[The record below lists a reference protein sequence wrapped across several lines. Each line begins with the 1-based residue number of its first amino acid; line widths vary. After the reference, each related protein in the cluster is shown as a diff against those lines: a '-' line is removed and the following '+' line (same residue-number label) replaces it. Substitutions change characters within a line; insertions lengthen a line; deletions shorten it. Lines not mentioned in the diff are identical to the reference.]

1 MPVRTDNDFFAE
13 SVFLMEYGRT
23 VIDDKKN
30 GLASSGKKSVVIPIF
45 SFKNEYSISGPNNK
59 NSKNKQIILRNN
71 NNDNNKIEN
80 ENDENEFF
88 DVVNVGLKVTTQT
101 ANSQYFLE
109 NLVQAVLTYVTLK
122 NKGEEKKYSNSKLAV
137 KSDINNDNNQNGKIE
152 LLDTNELSSI
162 SVILGGDGRI
172 FNSQAIE
179 IATRVC
185 SGNNAKSVILSDNS
199 FITTASALSELK
211 SVNSKSVK
219 TQSEGTSCVCLFV
232 IYLFICLFIY
242 SLIICYLLLLFIIH
256 NLLFI
261 IHLFSQA
268 NIFTE
273 LIHYYFFSYFSVI
286 ESISMVFTAGG
297 EKGGI
302 RGIFGVQ
309 IAYLNSDNR

>member
-45 SFKNEYSISGPNNK
+45 PFKNEYSINGPNYK
-59 NSKNKQIILRNN
+59 NSKNKQITFRNNNRNNIN
-71 NNDNNKIEN
+71 NNDNNENKNEN
-80 ENDENEFF
+80 EIDENEFF

-109 NLVQAVLTYVTLK
+109 NLVQSGLTYVTLK
-122 NKGEEKKYSNSKLAV
+122 NKGEEKKYSNSKLSV
-137 KSDINNDNNQNGKIE
+137 QSDIDNDNNQIDKIE

-185 SGNNAKSVILSDNS
+185 SGNNVKSVILSDNS
-199 FITTASALSELK
+199 FLTTASALSELK
-211 SVNSKSVK
+211 SANSKSVK
-219 TQSEGTSCVCLFV
+219 TQTEGIL
-232 IYLFICLFIY
+232 
-242 SLIICYLLLLFIIH
+242 H
-256 NLLFI
+256 
-261 IHLFSQA
+261 A
-268 NIFTE
+268 
-273 LIHYYFFSYFSVI
+273 
-286 ESISMVFTAGG
+286 
-297 EKGGI
+297 
-302 RGIFGVQ
+302 
-309 IAYLNSDNR
+309 

>member
-71 NNDNNKIEN
+71 NNNNNNKNNNNDNNEDN
-80 ENDENEFF
+80 ENEFF

-109 NLVQAVLTYVTLK
+109 NLVQSVLTYVTLK
-122 NKGEEKKYSNSKLAV
+122 NKGEEKKYSSSKLAV
-137 KSDINNDNNQNGKIE
+137 KSDINNDNNQNDKIE

-172 FNSQAIE
+172 FNGQAIE

-185 SGNNAKSVILSDNS
+185 SGNNVKSVILSENS
-199 FITTASALSELK
+199 FLTTASALSELK
-211 SVNSKSVK
+211 SVNSKTVK
-219 TQSEGTSCVCLFV
+219 TQSEGTLCVFLFIHFLFV
-232 IYLFICLFIY
+232 CLFIY
-242 SLIICYLLLLFIIH
+242 YFMYLFII
-256 NLLFI
+256 
-261 IHLFSQA
+261 
-268 NIFTE
+268 
-273 LIHYYFFSYFSVI
+273 
-286 ESISMVFTAGG
+286 
-297 EKGGI
+297 
-302 RGIFGVQ
+302 
-309 IAYLNSDNR
+309 

>member
-1 MPVRTDNDFFAE
+1 MQQKRKRQYVMPVRTDNDFFAE

-71 NNDNNKIEN
+71 YNNNNKN
-80 ENDENEFF
+80 ENVGNEFF
-88 DVVNVGLKVTTQT
+88 DDVNVGLKVTTQT

-109 NLVQAVLTYVTLK
+109 NLVQSVLTYITLK
-122 NKGEEKKYSNSKLAV
+122 NKGEEKKYSNRKLAV
-137 KSDINNDNNQNGKIE
+137 KSDINNDNNQNDKIE

-185 SGNNAKSVILSDNS
+185 SGNNLKSVILSDNS
-199 FITTASALSELK
+199 FLTTASALSELK

-219 TQSEGTSCVCLFV
+219 TQSEGTSCVCLLFFFMFV
-232 IYLFICLFIY
+232 CLLIHLLYIIYHLLFINYYLLFIIY
-242 SLIICYLLLLFIIH
+242 QLLIIIH

-261 IHLFSQA
+261 IYSFICSSIYKLFIHSNTQFIHL
-268 NIFTE
+268 
-273 LIHYYFFSYFSVI
+273 LI
-286 ESISMVFTAGG
+286 
-297 EKGGI
+297 
-302 RGIFGVQ
+302 
-309 IAYLNSDNR
+309 